1 MALSYLCEVSLKI
14 MLKIDNAIKTL
25 FIDVNGLKYNK
36 VISFAVF

>member
-36 VISFAVF
+36 VI